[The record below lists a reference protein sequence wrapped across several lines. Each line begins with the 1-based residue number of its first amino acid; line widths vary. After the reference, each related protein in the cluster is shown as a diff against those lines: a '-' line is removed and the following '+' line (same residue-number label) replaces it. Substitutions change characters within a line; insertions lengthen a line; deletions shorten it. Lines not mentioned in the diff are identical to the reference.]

1 MRKMLAVVVVALG
14 VAGCSA
20 GGEHVDRHDE
30 ACRQRVELER
40 AISAGADDERVG
52 QDLTYIASLLKGS
65 DDEADE
71 RAGASMLAWLFDGR
85 HVEARNVASLRCTG
99 GELVP

>member
-1 MRKMLAVVVVALG
+1 MRKMLAVVVVLS

-30 ACRQRVELER
+30 ACRHRVELEK

-85 HVEARNVASLRCTG
+85 HTEARNVASLRCTG
-99 GELVP
+99 EELIP